1 MTKSPILFAVS
12 QDQPFVTGKD
22 AAKFKYVAAT
32 DAERAARRA
41 VKLHGGEMN
50 IWVNQPLPSEV
61 RQLKHHGYSQLV
73 ATVLTDALD
82 RVWTQV
88 PAGPGQQSFL

>member
-22 AAKFKYVAAT
+22 AAKFKYASPI
-32 DAERAARRA
+32 DAERAARKA

-50 IWVNQPLPSEV
+50 IWVNTESSPKAKRS
-61 RQLKHHGYSQLV
+61 GYSQLV

-88 PAGPGQQSFL
+88 PAAPGQQSFL